1 VSPAPAKRTHTS
13 PRREIAIGVV
23 LVGLYLVVAAFS
35 AGRRDIAHNNAQSLL
50 ALERWLRVNI
60 EAVTA

>member
-1 VSPAPAKRTHTS
+1 
-13 PRREIAIGVV
+13 
-23 LVGLYLVVAAFS
+23 VVAAFS